1 MEAAKEKSLLEIF
14 FRAIKI
20 IVVIY
25 GIVIVVHMVS
35 AWGPFRSLLKS
46 TVVSFIMV
54 AIAIVLKNVVKKPNL
69 PGFAWATLVA
79 FVLTLPGRS
88 PRFPIRLLS

>member
-35 AWGPFRSLLKS
+35 AWARFR
-46 TVVSFIMV
+46 VC
-54 AIAIVLKNVVKKPNL
+54 
-69 PGFAWATLVA
+69 
-79 FVLTLPGRS
+79 
-88 PRFPIRLLS
+88 